1 MSAASERCPSTPGLR
16 AESWRDIKFTLL
28 PYLNENFINP
38 DSISNMLFFTRS
50 QSILIGN
57 NMCNQTLFVPSENM
71 LYSMSY
77 FPNTESSSGEFWNY
91 II

>member
-1 MSAASERCPSTPGLR
+1 MSNSPFYLIQTKILL
-16 AESWRDIKFTLL
+16 TLTQ
-28 PYLNENFINP
+28 FQTC
-38 DSISNMLFFTRS
+38 FFTRS
-50 QSILIGN
+50 QLILFGN

-91 II
+91 IIYQA